1 MTSTLEAARNSDS
14 RPSTW
19 RRKTPVMTD
28 LETVELAAR
37 RAASRLSSHDLALAL
52 ETFASELTMIIN
64 ARRKLRY
71 EFSGD
76 DETLKAR
83 PMSKMFDYISG
94 KSEGREAELEASL
107 EHMGGHLSI
116 EIEENA
122 KLRAE
127 NERLKALLRRLLPLA
142 EACPDSGPMEGLWYS
157 GEARRLIDEAH
168 KITSQ

>member
-1 MTSTLEAARNSDS
+1 
-14 RPSTW
+14 
-19 RRKTPVMTD
+19 MTD

-127 NERLKALLRRLLPLA
+127 NERLRAENEELKRDLELWVPKGPSALS
-142 EACPDSGPMEGLWYS
+142 D
-157 GEARRLIDEAH
+157 
-168 KITSQ
+168 

>member
-1 MTSTLEAARNSDS
+1 
-14 RPSTW
+14 
-19 RRKTPVMTD
+19 MTD

-64 ARRKLRY
+64 ARRKLCY
-71 EFSGD
+71 EFSG
-76 DETLKAR
+76 
-83 PMSKMFDYISG
+83 KMFDYISG

-107 EHMGGHLSI
+107 EHMGGRLSI

-127 NERLKALLRRLLPLA
+127 NERLRAENEELKRDLELWVPKGPSALS
-142 EACPDSGPMEGLWYS
+142 D
-157 GEARRLIDEAH
+157 
-168 KITSQ
+168 

>member
-1 MTSTLEAARNSDS
+1 
-14 RPSTW
+14 
-19 RRKTPVMTD
+19 MTD

-71 EFSGD
+71 EFSGG
-76 DETLKAR
+76 
-83 PMSKMFDYISG
+83 KMFDYISG

-107 EHMGGHLSI
+107 EHMGGRLSI

-127 NERLKALLRRLLPLA
+127 NERLRAENEELKRDLELWVPKGPSALS
-142 EACPDSGPMEGLWYS
+142 D
-157 GEARRLIDEAH
+157 
-168 KITSQ
+168 